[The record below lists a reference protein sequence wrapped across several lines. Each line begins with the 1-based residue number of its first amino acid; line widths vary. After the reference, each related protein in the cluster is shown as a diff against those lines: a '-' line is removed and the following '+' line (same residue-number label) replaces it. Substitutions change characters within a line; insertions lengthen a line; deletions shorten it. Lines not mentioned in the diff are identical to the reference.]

1 MKLAAVWHSCY
12 DALVLT
18 HQDTNGPTDDY
29 FER

>member
-1 MKLAAVWHSCY
+1 MELSAICHSCY

-18 HQDTNGPTDDY
+18 HQDTNGPTDYY